1 MSNVLAATLPFEG
14 VASRIGVELVAPWKV
29 Y

>member
-1 MSNVLAATLPFEG
+1 VLAATLPFEG